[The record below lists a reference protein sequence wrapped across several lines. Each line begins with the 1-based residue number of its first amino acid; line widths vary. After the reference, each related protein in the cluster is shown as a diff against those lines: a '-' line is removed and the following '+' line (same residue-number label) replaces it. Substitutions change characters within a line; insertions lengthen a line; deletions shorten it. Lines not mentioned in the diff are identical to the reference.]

1 MTANG
6 LVRELRALTLRCIQV
21 KNGEYLPVPGSSTT
35 KEIRVLQE
43 TFQDMV
49 SRIDNLINDVYK
61 ERLAKQ
67 EARVEYLYEQMNP
80 HFLYNT
86 LESAKWMA
94 IREGASDVAHFM
106 ETLSLFFRLT
116 LSRGA
121 EWVSLGQELELAR
134 TYIEIMNSR
143 FNNGVALVE
152 KIQPGLPEESV
163 MRLILQPF
171 LENAVLHGI

>member
-1 MTANG
+1 M
-6 LVRELRALTLRCIQV
+6 
-21 KNGEYLPVPGSSTT
+21 
-35 KEIRVLQE
+35 LQE

-67 EARVEYLYEQMNP
+67 EARVEYLYEQMKP

-116 LSRGA
+116 LQPRSL
-121 EWVSLGQELELAR
+121 EWISLGQELER
-134 TYIEIMNSR
+134 RE
-143 FNNGVALVE
+143 
-152 KIQPGLPEESV
+152 
-163 MRLILQPF
+163 LILK
-171 LENAVLHGI
+171 L